1 MVQSLGHRDSEKLYF
16 YFVLGKKL
24 FVSITDVF
32 LSSVSLS
39 FSLVACI
46 SCFFF
51 NVSWHK
57 DFSLVLVLVMHAF
70 YFELPYVEPKEIE
83 LCSSFFSFSFYAACP
98 KMQPCQWS
106 ELCWEVHCHRSTAES
121 SLKAFLASRPP

>member
-1 MVQSLGHRDSEKLYF
+1 MVQSLGHRDSEKL
-16 YFVLGKKL
+16 
-24 FVSITDVF
+24 F
-32 LSSVSLS
+32 LLCIGQKTFCKRHRCLSKFCFSL
-39 FSLVACI
+39 SLVACI

-70 YFELPYVEPKEIE
+70 YFELPSVEPKEIK

-98 KMQPCQWS
+98 KMQPCQWF
-106 ELCWEVHCHRSTAES
+106 ELCWEVHCRRSTAES